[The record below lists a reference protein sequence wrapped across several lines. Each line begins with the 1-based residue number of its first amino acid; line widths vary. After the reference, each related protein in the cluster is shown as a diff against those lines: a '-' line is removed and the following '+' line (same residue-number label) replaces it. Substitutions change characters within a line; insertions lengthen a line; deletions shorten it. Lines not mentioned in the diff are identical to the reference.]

1 MMHCLLQSFETQ
13 SSNLVMFIYLRL
25 GEDSEKKYDRFVVL
39 LVSLVMGEISILAL
53 VIENLMDKHEIFV
66 VFSLI

>member
-1 MMHCLLQSFETQ
+1 MHCLLQSFETQ